1 MAKLQLGKEEES
13 KKERKEKEEFKG
25 KKGRNRG
32 SQTDCRRSLMQW
44 YAAAAINLKGI
55 CIYIYIYT
63 YYTYVNIETG

>member
-55 CIYIYIYT
+55 CIYIYT